1 MRGAMIETI
10 VKIDG
15 RKEDFSP
22 NKINKWGEWAS
33 KSLGNR
39 VDWSSVVLHTVST
52 LSKETTSLLLQERL
66 IKTCLEYNSWS
77 YNRMAGRLYAALIY
91 KKVFNG
97 TIPTVKEVHRNLQK
111 IGLMEYLDYSDE
123 EYEQV
128 EKIIDHS
135 YDLKATHFELK
146 QVREKYSIRNRITSE
161 EYESQQ
167 FVYMRMAMSLAEDQP
182 KERRMKDL
190 ESWYYHFA
198 EKRINAPTPNYVN
211 LGTPLRGFASC
222 CLYTVNDNARSIGIG
237 DHIAYTM
244 TYMSAGIGAH
254 HQIRSIGDSVK
265 GGIIKHLG
273 KLGYYR
279 SLVGVIKANLQ
290 NGRGGAA
297 TTYYNMFDPEVE
309 TISQLKN
316 PMSTEDKKIRSMD
329 YNAGGNKFFAR
340 KAAKK
345 EDIFLFNCFTAPDLY
360 DAFYSDDKERF
371 ERLYEKYDN
380 DPNFKKKYVSARE
393 VLLTVLNEG
402 FETGRAY
409 LHWPDEM
416 NRHTPFKEKIFSSN
430 LCLSGDTLVSAKI
443 NEVFY
448 DAIPI
453 KELVNI
459 YKKEGSDVEVLSRN
473 IENEI
478 DEYKKVTNG
487 AMMNSNAKVIR
498 ITDEH
503 TGISIRCTPD
513 HKIFTQR
520 GYVLAK
526 NLKETDELLIK

>member
-1 MRGAMIETI
+1 
-10 VKIDG
+10 
-15 RKEDFSP
+15 
-22 NKINKWGEWAS
+22 
-33 KSLGNR
+33 
-39 VDWSSVVLHTVST
+39 
-52 LSKETTSLLLQERL
+52 
-66 IKTCLEYNSWS
+66 
-77 YNRMAGRLYAALIY
+77 
-91 KKVFNG
+91 
-97 TIPTVKEVHRNLQK
+97 
-111 IGLMEYLDYSDE
+111 
-123 EYEQV
+123 
-128 EKIIDHS
+128 
-135 YDLKATHFELK
+135 
-146 QVREKYSIRNRITSE
+146 
-161 EYESQQ
+161 
-167 FVYMRMAMSLAEDQP
+167 
-182 KERRMKDL
+182 
-190 ESWYYHFA
+190 
-198 EKRINAPTPNYVN
+198 
-211 LGTPLRGFASC
+211 
-222 CLYTVNDNARSIGIG
+222 
-237 DHIAYTM
+237 
-244 TYMSAGIGAH
+244 
-254 HQIRSIGDSVK
+254 
-265 GGIIKHLG
+265 
-273 KLGYYR
+273 
-279 SLVGVIKANLQ
+279 
-290 NGRGGAA
+290 
-297 TTYYNMFDPEVE
+297 MFDPEVE

-316 PMSTEDKKIRSMD
+316 PMSTEDKKIRGMD